1 MVLSIISAE
10 AVCIFIYIAIL
21 GANLGNWQQKDK
33 LTKYYFWMVLALL
46 FGTASDSVSYIFQE
60 ATPDNILPYTIEVV
74 SCMITYATEFFSLSF
89 FIGYIITLASQTRLQ
104 LNYKDCCFRILHAF
118 GMATLIVVMVSL
130 LPATRSVIMSN
141 AIFPI
146 SYTVMEAILISMTA
160 VALIMVRKDIS
171 FRYAAVG
178 WSIIIGLALS
188 RTLLYLIDWADFSYV
203 AAACSVLLMH
213 LFIQTEE
220 AKKTQARNSY
230 LMSLSMNDKL
240 SGLYNRTAYEEHI
253 ATLTA
258 ANMTPDFRHMMIDLN
273 NLKFTNDTMG
283 HEAGDE
289 LIQAMGSVLSE
300 VVSTYGHAY
309 RIGGD
314 EFACIINA
322 SKAEFDIV
330 LVLLKSKAASYSGQ
344 YIKGFSFS
352 LGYADSSDFEG
363 KDFTFEDI
371 RKLSDQRMYE
381 DKQRFYIENAQFD
394 RRRSRSVLL

>member
-1 MVLSIISAE
+1 
-10 AVCIFIYIAIL
+10 
-21 GANLGNWQQKDK
+21 
-33 LTKYYFWMVLALL
+33 
-46 FGTASDSVSYIFQE
+46 
-60 ATPDNILPYTIEVV
+60 
-74 SCMITYATEFFSLSF
+74 
-89 FIGYIITLASQTRLQ
+89 
-104 LNYKDCCFRILHAF
+104 
-118 GMATLIVVMVSL
+118 MATLIVVMVSM

-352 LGYADSSDFEG
+352 LGYADPSDFEG